1 MKILMVCLGNICRS
15 PLAEGIMKHKAAERG
30 LDWQVDSAGTGAWH
44 LGERPDSRS
53 IQTARKYGLDIT
65 GQRARQINASDLE
78 QFDLILAMDKSNYE
92 DIQRL
97 ANSRLQSSKVQLILD
112 YVEPGRQRSVP
123 DPYWDDDGFDQ
134 VYQMLDEACER
145 VIAAHA
151 ASGT

>member
-151 ASGT
+151 ASGS

>member
-1 MKILMVCLGNICRS
+1 MVCLGNICRS